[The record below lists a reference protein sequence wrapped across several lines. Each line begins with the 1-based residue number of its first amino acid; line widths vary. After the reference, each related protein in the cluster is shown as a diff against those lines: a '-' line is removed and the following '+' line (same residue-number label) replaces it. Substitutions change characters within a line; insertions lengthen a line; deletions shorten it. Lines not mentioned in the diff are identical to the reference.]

1 MKNKKIAFIGSG
13 SWGTALGNIL
23 SKKYDV
29 ILFSRNTTSCDE
41 INLKNTNSNYLPGIQ
56 LSKKLKATTDLNKLK
71 DIEVFFITVPTQEI
85 RNILSYIVKFIKPN
99 STLVLCSKGIEINS
113 KKLPLEIALTQS
125 ENFSTAILSG
135 PTFAT
140 EVVRDLPSAFVIASN
155 SKDTSKKISYL
166 FKDTNLRPYLSTD
179 TIGVQI
185 GGALKNII
193 AIAAGIV
200 EGLELGDNARA
211 SIITR
216 GLNEIIKIGE
226 VLGADS
232 KTFYG
237 LSGIGDLLL
246 TCSSRKSRN
255 FLFGYSIGKGH
266 NPNKLMQNIN
276 TTAEGVFTVSV
287 AIEIAKERNIELPI
301 ISSINNILYNSKSVK
316 ETINNLLL
324 RPIKFE

>member
-23 SKKYDV
+23 SKNYDV
-29 ILFSRNTTSCDE
+29 ILFSRNIITCDE
-41 INLKNTNSNYLPGIQ
+41 INLKNTNSNYLPGLQ

-85 RNILSYIVKFIKPN
+85 RNILSHILQFIKPD
-99 STLVLCSKGIEINS
+99 STLVLCSKGIEMNS

-125 ENFSTAILSG
+125 EKFSIAILSG
-135 PTFAT
+135 PTFAS
-140 EVVRDLPSAFVIASN
+140 EVARDLPSAFVIASE
-155 SKDTSKKISYL
+155 SKDTSKQISTL
-166 FKDTNLRPYLSTD
+166 FENTNLRPYLSTD
-179 TIGVQI
+179 TFGVQI

-216 GLNEIIKIGE
+216 GLNEIIKIGK

-246 TCSSRKSRN
+246 TCSSKKSRN
-255 FLFGYSIGKGH
+255 FLFGYNIGKGH
-266 NPNKLMQNIN
+266 NPSKLMQNIN
-276 TTAEGVFTVSV
+276 TTAEGVFTVPV
-287 AIEIAKERNIELPI
+287 TIEIANEKNIELPI
-301 ISSINNILYNSKSVK
+301 ISSINDIIYNSKSV
-316 ETINNLLL
+316 EATINNLLL